1 MLLVTLHMSGTADV
15 LYGVVGELREYV
27 VEELNVRAL
36 ETCDQPLQYAQLRAE
51 PDWKVLCS
59 SKCLLH
65 KDVCIQQI
73 CMLFIARSKACHRH
87 CTLHLFDLRQ
97 SARGWPRPWARA

>member
-1 MLLVTLHMSGTADV
+1 LCA
-15 LYGVVGELREYV
+15 GELREYV

-51 PDWKVLCS
+51 PDWKVS
-59 SKCLLH
+59 S
-65 KDVCIQQI
+65 
-73 CMLFIARSKACHRH
+73 
-87 CTLHLFDLRQ
+87 LHLPSELRLAHAKFISEKRALVTSPYDCNPRQ